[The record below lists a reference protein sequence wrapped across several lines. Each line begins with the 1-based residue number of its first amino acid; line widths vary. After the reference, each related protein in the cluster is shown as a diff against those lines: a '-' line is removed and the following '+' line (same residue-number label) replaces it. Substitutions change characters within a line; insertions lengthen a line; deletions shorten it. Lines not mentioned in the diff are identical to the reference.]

1 MLMHQV
7 KIGLS
12 CLALLAVSAATCAA
26 QQSIPTPE
34 SPPAVECGG
43 QYECVGSQPLTLAEA
58 RTSLGYPQAADAQ
71 EPARIAAHRPMPSGP
86 DADAKRNATSTP

>member
-1 MLMHQV
+1 MLMRQA

-12 CLALLAVSAATCAA
+12 CLALLVVSAATCAA

-34 SPPAVECGG
+34 TPPAVECGG

-58 RTSLGYPQAADAQ
+58 RTSLGYPQAAGAE
-71 EPARIAAHRPMPSGP
+71 EPARIAAHRPIPSEP
-86 DADAKRNATSTP
+86 VRS